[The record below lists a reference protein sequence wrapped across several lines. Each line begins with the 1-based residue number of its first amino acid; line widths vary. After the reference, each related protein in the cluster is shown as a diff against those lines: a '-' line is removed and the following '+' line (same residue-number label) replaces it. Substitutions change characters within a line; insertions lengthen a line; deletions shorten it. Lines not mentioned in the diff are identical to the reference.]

1 MSVLRAGLASLVLS
15 FAFLVSV
22 ISGVSSA
29 QAQQTPAA
37 PASPTAGH
45 PAPAAPGAAS
55 GQPLNVLV
63 VDTRALRDKSKAANM
78 VSEQLKKK
86 GAEFEKEMRRQEQPL
101 QQEGE
106 ALQRQA
112 SSLSPETLNQKKRDF
127 ERKLREYDRAVQSK
141 RQALQRADSEASEK
155 IEAVILDIIS
165 EIVKERKVDLVF
177 QGGRFVVFPQALH
190 VPDQVVQKPNE
201 RLHSLSVEI
210 VEQPVA
216 NETTAQPATA
226 AAQPGAPPKKKK

>member
-1 MSVLRAGLASLVLS
+1 MSVLRAGSAPLV
-15 FAFLVSV
+15 FLLLLLFP
-22 ISGVSSA
+22 GVATA
-29 QAQQTPAA
+29 QAPQTPAA
-37 PASPTAGH
+37 PAAGH
-45 PAPAAPGAAS
+45 AAS
-55 GQPLNVLV
+55 GAPAQPLNVLV
-63 VDTRALRDKSKAANM
+63 VDTRTLRDKSKAANM

-86 GAEFEKEMRRQEQPL
+86 GADYEKEMRRQEQPL

-127 ERKLREYDRAVQSK
+127 ERKLREYDRAVQAK
-141 RQALQRADSEASEK
+141 RQALQRADAEASEK

-177 QGGRFVVFPQALH
+177 PRAQLVVFSPAFDVTDEVL
-190 VPDQVVQKPNE
+190 QKLNE
-201 RLHSLSVEI
+201 RLPSLTVDI

-216 NETTAQPATA
+216 TNEATTQPASA
-226 AAQPGAPPKKKK
+226 AAQPAAPKKKK

>member
-1 MSVLRAGLASLVLS
+1 MLVLRAGLASLVL
-15 FAFLVSV
+15 FFLFLLPA
-22 ISGVSSA
+22 IWGVGGA
-29 QAQQTPAA
+29 QAQQASQTP
-37 PASPTAGH
+37 
-45 PAPAAPGAAS
+45 PAPAAGHPPSGAPA
-55 GQPLNVLV
+55 QPLNVLV
-63 VDTRALRDKSKAANM
+63 VDTRTLRDKSKAANM

-112 SSLSPETLNQKKRDF
+112 ASLSPETLNQKKRDF
-127 ERKLREYDRAVQSK
+127 ERKLREYDRAVQAK

-165 EIVKERKVDLVF
+165 EIVKERKIDLVF
-177 QGGRFVVFPQALH
+177 PRAQLVVFSPAFDVTDEVL
-190 VPDQVVQKPNE
+190 KKLNE
-201 RLHSLSVEI
+201 RMPSLTVDI

-216 NETTAQPATA
+216 ANETATQPASA
-226 AAQPGAPPKKKK
+226 ATPASAPAKKKK